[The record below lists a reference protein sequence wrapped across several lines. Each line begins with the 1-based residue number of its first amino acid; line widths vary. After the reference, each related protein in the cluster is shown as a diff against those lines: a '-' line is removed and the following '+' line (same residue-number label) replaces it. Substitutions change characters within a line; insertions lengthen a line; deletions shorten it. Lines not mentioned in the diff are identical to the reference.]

1 MSRMSLLMSRKIC
14 FVTSGRADYGLLRW
28 VMQGVKDDPELHL
41 QVIVTGM
48 HLSPTYGLTY
58 QEIEADGFFIDA
70 CVEILGSPD
79 LSLDVTES
87 MALAITG
94 VTKAIND
101 LEPDLL
107 IVLGDRY
114 EIFATAAAAL
124 VSKIPVAHLHG
135 GEITTGAFDES
146 FRHAI
151 TKMSHLHFVATEE
164 YKSRVIQLGENPNNV
179 FLVGGLGVDSIKML
193 PLLNKEE
200 LETRLGLVFGEKSL
214 LITFHPATLDSEA
227 PEHQMRELLRALS
240 SLNETALIFTI
251 PNADTGSE
259 NLIQMLLDFVENN
272 KNAKVFNSLGQLM
285 YLSCIAQVDGV
296 VGNSSS
302 GLTEVPTFKK
312 GTINVGDRQLGR
324 LQAASVINC
333 EPSEIQIKRAIE
345 RLYSPE
351 FQLNLTKAINPYG
364 TGGASLEIVKLLKE
378 VSLDGIIKK
387 PFYDL

>member
-1 MSRMSLLMSRKIC
+1 MSRKIC

-28 VMQGVKDDPELHL
+28 VMQGVKDDPELHI
-41 QVIVTGM
+41 QIIATGM

-70 CVEILGSPD
+70 RVEILGSPEK
-79 LSLDVTES
+79 SIEVAES

-101 LEPDLL
+101 LKPDLL
-107 IVLGDRY
+107 VVLGDRY
-114 EIFATAAAAL
+114 EIFATTAAAL

-151 TKMSHLHFVATEE
+151 TKMSHLHFVATGE

-193 PLLNKEE
+193 PLLSREE
-200 LETRLGLVFGEKSL
+200 LENRLGFVFSEKSL
-214 LITFHPATLDSEA
+214 LVTFHPATLDSEA
-227 PEHQMRELLRALS
+227 PEHQMKELLGALS
-240 SLNETALIFTI
+240 SLKDTTLIFTM

-259 NLIQMLLDFVENN
+259 SLMRILLDFVENN
-272 KNAKVFNSLGQLM
+272 KKAKMFRSLGQLM
-285 YLSCIAQVDGV
+285 YMSCIAQVDGV
-296 VGNSSS
+296 IGNSSS
-302 GLTEVPTFKK
+302 GLTEVPTFRK

-324 LQAASVINC
+324 LQATSVINC
-333 EPSEIQIKRAIE
+333 EPTEIQIKGAIE

-351 FQLNLTKAINPYG
+351 FKLNLTKTSNPYG
-364 TGGASLEIVKLLKE
+364 TGGASLKIVKLLKE

>member
-1 MSRMSLLMSRKIC
+1 MSLLMSRKIC

-28 VMQGVKDDPELHL
+28 VMQGVKEDPELHI
-41 QVIVTGM
+41 QIIATGM
-48 HLSPTYGLTY
+48 HLSPIYGLTY

-70 CVEILGSPD
+70 RVEILGSPEK
-79 LSLDVTES
+79 SIEVAES

-107 IVLGDRY
+107 VVLGDRY
-114 EIFATAAAAL
+114 EIFAATAAAL

-151 TKMSHLHFVATEE
+151 TKMSHLHFVATGE

-193 PLLNKEE
+193 PLLSREE
-200 LETRLGLVFGEKSL
+200 LENRLGFVFSEKSL
-214 LITFHPATLDSEA
+214 LVTFHPATLDSEA
-227 PEHQMRELLRALS
+227 PEHQMKELLGALS
-240 SLNETALIFTI
+240 SLKDTTLIFTM

-259 NLIQMLLDFVENN
+259 SLMRILLDFVENN
-272 KNAKVFNSLGQLM
+272 KKAKMFRSLGQLM
-285 YLSCIAQVDGV
+285 YMSCIAQVDGV
-296 VGNSSS
+296 IGNSSS
-302 GLTEVPTFKK
+302 GLTEVPTFRK

-324 LQAASVINC
+324 LQATSVINC
-333 EPSEIQIKRAIE
+333 EPTEIQIKGAIE

-351 FQLNLTKAINPYG
+351 FKLNLTKTSNPYG
-364 TGGASLEIVKLLKE
+364 TGGASLKIVKLLKE

>member
-1 MSRMSLLMSRKIC
+1 MSRKIC

-28 VMQGVKDDPELHL
+28 VMQGVKEDPELHI
-41 QVIVTGM
+41 QIIATGM
-48 HLSPTYGLTY
+48 HLSPIYGLTY

-70 CVEILGSPD
+70 RVEILGSPEK
-79 LSLDVTES
+79 SIEVAES

-107 IVLGDRY
+107 VVLGDRY
-114 EIFATAAAAL
+114 EIFAATAAAL

-151 TKMSHLHFVATEE
+151 TKMSHLHFVATGE

-193 PLLNKEE
+193 PLLSREE
-200 LETRLGLVFGEKSL
+200 LENRLGFVFSEKSL
-214 LITFHPATLDSEA
+214 LVTFHPATLDSEA
-227 PEHQMRELLRALS
+227 PEHQMKELLGALS
-240 SLNETALIFTI
+240 SLKDTTLIFTM

-259 NLIQMLLDFVENN
+259 SLMRILLDFVENN
-272 KNAKVFNSLGQLM
+272 KKAKMFRSLGQLM
-285 YLSCIAQVDGV
+285 YMSCIAQVDGV
-296 VGNSSS
+296 IGNSSS
-302 GLTEVPTFKK
+302 GLTEVPTFRK

-324 LQAASVINC
+324 LQATSVINC
-333 EPSEIQIKRAIE
+333 EPTEIQIKGAIE

-351 FQLNLTKAINPYG
+351 FKLNLTKTSNPYG
-364 TGGASLEIVKLLKE
+364 TGGASLKIVKLLKE

>member
-1 MSRMSLLMSRKIC
+1 MSRKIC

-28 VMQGVKDDPELHL
+28 VMQGVKDDPELHI
-41 QVIVTGM
+41 QIIATGM

-70 CVEILGSPD
+70 RVEILGSPEK
-79 LSLDVTES
+79 SIEVAES

-101 LEPDLL
+101 LKPDLL
-107 IVLGDRY
+107 VVLGDRY
-114 EIFATAAAAL
+114 EIFATTAAAL
-124 VSKIPVAHLHG
+124 VSRIPVAHLHG

-151 TKMSHLHFVATEE
+151 TKMSHLHFVATGE

-193 PLLNKEE
+193 PLLSREE
-200 LETRLGLVFGEKSL
+200 LENRLGFVFSEKSL

-227 PEHQMRELLRALS
+227 PEHQMKELLGALS
-240 SLNETALIFTI
+240 SLKDTTLIFTM

-259 NLIQMLLDFVENN
+259 SLMKILLNFVENN
-272 KNAKVFNSLGQLM
+272 KKAKMFRSLGQLM
-285 YLSCIAQVDGV
+285 YMSCIAQVDGV
-296 VGNSSS
+296 IGNSSS
-302 GLTEVPTFKK
+302 GLTEVPTFRK

-324 LQAASVINC
+324 LQATSVINC
-333 EPSEIQIKRAIE
+333 EPTEIQIKDAIE

-351 FQLNLTKAINPYG
+351 FKLNLTKTSNPYG
-364 TGGASLEIVKLLKE
+364 TGGASLKIVKLLKE

>member
-1 MSRMSLLMSRKIC
+1 MSRKIC

-28 VMQGVKDDPELHL
+28 VMQAVKDDPELQL
-41 QVIVTGM
+41 QIIATGM

-58 QEIEADGFFIDA
+58 QEIEEDGFFIDA
-70 CVEILGSPD
+70 RIEILGSSGAAKD
-79 LSLDVTES
+79 ISES
-87 MALAITG
+87 MGMAITG
-94 VTKAIND
+94 IASAIHD

-107 IVLGDRY
+107 VVLGDRY
-114 EIFATAAAAL
+114 EIFAASAAAL

-135 GEITTGAFDES
+135 GEVTTGAFDES

-164 YKSRVIQLGENPNNV
+164 YKSRVIQLGENPQNV
-179 FLVGGLGVDSIKML
+179 FLVGGLGVDGIKML
-193 PLLNKEE
+193 SLLSREE
-200 LETRLGLVFGEKSL
+200 LEARLGFVFGEKSL
-214 LITFHPATLDSEA
+214 LITFHPATLDSQA

-240 SLNETALIFTI
+240 SLNDTTLIFTM
-251 PNADTGSE
+251 PNADTGSD

-272 KNAKVFNSLGQLM
+272 KRAKIFSSLGQLM
-285 YLSCIAQVDGV
+285 YMSCIAQVDGV

-302 GLTEVPTFKK
+302 GLTEVPTFKI
-312 GTINVGDRQLGR
+312 GTINIGDRQQGR
-324 LQAASVINC
+324 LQASSVINC
-333 EPSEIQIKRAIE
+333 EPSEVQIKNAIE

-351 FQLNLTKAINPYG
+351 FKLNLVKSSNPYG
-364 TGGASLEIVKLLKE
+364 AGGASLKIVKVLKE